1 MRDGQTDVVL
11 LWETLAMGEQNPL
24 VSAGSALAGSTLAS
38 SAPALN
44 TPPLQTVHI
53 LLKWRNS
60 HHSRNLPAVIFR
72 QSASAVSVWISTWV
86 GYQKKKS
93 QKEVLKCFFL
103 VDSESQSIDR
113 SGCTEQL
120 PVRPMKLCFVMT
132 QSTEKEVETRCDC
145 CLWHFR
151 EWGMSIH
158 S

>member
-72 QSASAVSVWISTWV
+72 QSASAVSVWIST
-86 GYQKKKS
+86 
-93 QKEVLKCFFL
+93 L